1 MTKAF
6 SSPIKQTF
14 NPKYLLITILNNER
28 ARENLLTMYYNKCLR
43 DTPNWVARKW
53 EEA

>member
-6 SSPIKQTF
+6 SSPIKQTL
-14 NPKYLLITILNNER
+14 NPKYLLRTILNNER
-28 ARENLLTMYYNKCLR
+28 ARENLFTMYYNTCLR
-43 DTPNWVARKW
+43 GTPHWVARKW